1 MASSV
6 FAPAVHGV
14 SLAGPT
20 TVTRLRRP
28 PAMRPALR
36 SPKPLP
42 YDGLKVLLGITP
54 TTPTMEFATL
64 LAG

>member
-28 PAMRPALR
+28 PAMRKAAH
-36 SPKPLP
+36 
-42 YDGLKVLLGITP
+42 GLVSMARVGAHAEAP
-54 TTPTMEFATL
+54 E
-64 LAG
+64 

>member
-28 PAMRPALR
+28 PAMRVD
-36 SPKPLP
+36 KG
-42 YDGLKVLLGITP
+42 DGIVELIQTAQKC
-54 TTPTMEFATL
+54 ATL
-64 LAG
+64 LHVALIRRV